1 MLYDLTMFWDG
12 RHALTANAESSIDGS
27 VHWVRV
33 KADDAATTTV
43 FVSDRAAAE
52 RLAALINEIATP
64 QIIEARAA

>member
-1 MLYDLTMFWDG
+1 MLYELTMFWNG
-12 RHALTANAESSIDGS
+12 RHALTANAETSTDGS

-52 RLAALINEIATP
+52 RLAAVINEIAAQQT
-64 QIIEARAA
+64 IEARAA